1 MCRGTPPS
9 PCDTLQPVEGRHKTP
24 DIKLTM
30 SNMSMLWI
38 AVILLSL
45 FGMGYAVTFRC
56 PAGCNCDQKL
66 QKAKCS
72 SAILKTS
79 GADIPES
86 LQYLDLANNSLSSM
100 WQFGKFSFPELVTL
114 DLSHNFITSW
124 NFLRDAF
131 MPKLQELNLQFNQ
144 LEILPENALEKVP
157 LLRKLN
163 LKHNRIN
170 VAHIAAFTYT
180 PELKVVDLGQNF
192 ITTLRSSQDSTYA
205 NLSHIETL
213 DLSQNSLSQMDTQ
226 ELDSLLDVLV
236 LNLSSNKL
244 TYIQNPSS
252 ASHPLSF
259 TSPLNNSSQSV
270 NNEQGGDVSPANDTF
285 TYHDKETY
293 TSLYSIDDNTNVKM
307 RRLRS
312 LDLSHNKVQTIGL
325 HFFQHFTELQDLWI
339 QDNKIGVFH
348 PEWFTGLYNLENL
361 DLSMNPILHIPDQ
374 AFSNCSRIQYLNIS
388 HMPNL
393 TQIHFNAFKG
403 LRNLKELILS
413 NNPKLQYLHG
423 STFSPLS
430 NLRQVNLQN
439 GAVGTL
445 FPDLF
450 ANVSK
455 LESVFM
461 SGNKLHCGCDAEWLF
476 EWITKFNNTKP
487 KFHDPKNI
495 LCAGPE
501 AVKGKSLQNLQGYNF
516 SCSPAIVQNYT
527 DREDAMFKVGFAG
540 RLDCIVYGDPQ
551 PRITWTT
558 ARGHRV
564 LHHPAYINWLR
575 PGPHHH
581 TFHANHPWHDQYD
594 PKVPHRNRVYLLKNG
609 SLYLDYMLRD
619 DAGVYTCR
627 AENPFGNQTI
637 SIHVRLDYSKLMW
650 HVKISVAIGYACALG
665 FFAIAVLTAVLRYI
679 AYFCSAEQRQK
690 RRSISEILASLEHYK
705 TEKIDR
711 LSAYKTEKFDRLSA
725 YKSEKIDR
733 LSAYKTEKF
742 DKLSAYKSAKFDQ
755 LAQFKTAKVEKIRSY
770 RNLTFTT
777 LVHYIKG
784 MREHYIGQMMKI
796 KENCALQ
803 AEKLRET
810 YTYRA
815 GAFKDYRSAKFEG
828 LRESY
833 TGQVLKIRDY
843 GASQMAKLREQ
854 YRTQQQHVLKLIELM
869 DIGNCM
875 NIVEAECMRTESML
889 FDPAELDFD
898 LGTHPVHVP
907 NFSYISDDNESNYET
922 AGSNMDISNSGR
934 TRTKEMKAISL
945 FKPEFFLKHKDGGN
959 FSNPEVPPIRPR
971 KQRRHRHKRPN
982 NLPPLEGHT
991 EPQQRRVKKK
1001 RRKPKREK
1009 VVNFVYDGDTTA
1021 PETPPEQRNHSAT
1034 ATVHVQQETEGK
1046 SAKDATKL
1054 EPDPSS
1060 EYESAHQ
1067 TREQTPEDTHAS
1079 TFPGQEQT
1087 PLLLN
1092 VQNLPHNL
1100 QFPPH
1105 SSVAGVADVGQA
1117 LLEFSTPKNEG
1128 EPLGTSSVVETP
1140 ISPSS
1145 HTSSLSTPTLTH
1157 DIPPVAVRNQCNE
1170 NQKSPSLESVN
1181 AESMV

>member
-1 MCRGTPPS
+1 
-9 PCDTLQPVEGRHKTP
+9 
-24 DIKLTM
+24 M
-30 SNMSMLWI
+30 SNMTMLWI
-38 AVILLSL
+38 AVILLCL

-56 PAGCNCDQKL
+56 PGGCNCDPKL
-66 QKAKCS
+66 FKAKCS

-100 WQFGKFSFPELVTL
+100 WQFGKFSFPELITL

-124 NFLRDAF
+124 TFLQDAF
-131 MPKLQELNLQFNQ
+131 MPKLQVLNLQFNQ
-144 LEILPENALEKVP
+144 LETLPENALEKVP

-170 VAHIAAFTYT
+170 AAHIAAFTFT
-180 PELKVVDLGQNF
+180 PELKTVDLGQNF
-192 ITTLRSSQDSTYA
+192 ITTLSSSQDSTYA
-205 NLSHIETL
+205 NLSHIDTL
-213 DLSQNSLSQMDTQ
+213 DLSQNSLSQIDTQ

-244 TYIQNPSS
+244 SHIQNPSS
-252 ASHPLSF
+252 ASYLPLSIM
-259 TSPLNNSSQSV
+259 SPLNGSSQSV
-270 NNEQGGDVSPANDTF
+270 NINAQEGDAIPANDTF
-285 TYHDKETY
+285 TYQNNETY
-293 TSLYSIDDNTNVKM
+293 TSLYSIDDNIPYVKM
-307 RRLRS
+307 RRLQS
-312 LDLSHNKVQTIGL
+312 LDLSRNKIQTIGL
-325 HFFQHFTELQDLWI
+325 HTFQHFSDLQEFRI
-339 QDNKIGVFH
+339 QNNKIEVLH
-348 PEWFTGLYNLENL
+348 PEWFMGLYSLKYL
-361 DLSMNPILHIPDQ
+361 DISVNPVLHIPDQ
-374 AFSNCSRIQYLNIS
+374 AFSNCSKIQYLNIS

-393 TQIHFNAFKG
+393 THIHFNAFRG
-403 LRNLKELILS
+403 LHSLEELILS
-413 NNPKLQYLHG
+413 DSPKLKYLHG
-423 STFSPLS
+423 STFTPLRS
-430 NLRQVNLQN
+430 LRKVDLQN
-439 GAVGTL
+439 SAVGTL
-445 FPDLF
+445 YPDLF

-455 LESVFM
+455 LESVFI
-461 SGNKLHCGCDAEWLF
+461 SGNKLYCGCDAEWLF

-487 KFHDPKNI
+487 KFHNPKNI

-501 AVKGKSLQNLQGYNF
+501 TVKGKSIQELRGYNF

-540 RLDCIVYGDPQ
+540 RLDCIVNGDPK

-594 PKVPHRNRVYLLKNG
+594 PNVPHRNRVYLLKNG

-690 RRSISEILASLEHYK
+690 RRSISEILASLEHFK
-705 TEKIDR
+705 TEKFDR

-742 DKLSAYKSAKFDQ
+742 DKLSAFKSAKFDQ

-796 KENCALQ
+796 KENCAQQ
-803 AEKLRET
+803 AAKLREN
-810 YTYRA
+810 YTCQA
-815 GAFKDYRSAKFEG
+815 DAFKDYRSAKFEG

-833 TGQVLKIRDY
+833 TGQVLKIREY
-843 GASQMAKLREQ
+843 GASQMAKLRDQ

-907 NFSYISDDNESNYET
+907 NFSYTSDDNESNYET
-922 AGSNMDISNSGR
+922 AGSNLDISNSGR
-934 TRTKEMKAISL
+934 SKTKEVKAISL
-945 FKPEFFLKHKDGGN
+945 FKPEFFLKHKNDSN
-959 FSNPEVPPIRPR
+959 FTHHEMPHIRPR

-982 NLPPLEGHT
+982 NLPPLEGYT
-991 EPQQRRVKKK
+991 EPEQRRVKKK

-1034 ATVHVQQETEGK
+1034 ATVHVQHETMPERK
-1046 SAKDATKL
+1046 CAHDAMRSD
-1054 EPDPSS
+1054 PDPSS

-1067 TREQTPEDTHAS
+1067 TREQTPEEGHAS

-1092 VQNLPHNL
+1092 VQNLPQNL
-1100 QFPPH
+1100 PFLPP

-1117 LLEFSTPKNEG
+1117 LLEFSAPKNEG
-1128 EPLGTSSVVETP
+1128 ETIDASSVVETP
-1140 ISPSS
+1140 MSQSS
-1145 HTSSLSTPTLTH
+1145 HRSSLTTSTLTE
-1157 DIPPVAVRNQCNE
+1157 DIPPVSVKNQCNG
-1170 NQKSPSLESVN
+1170 NKTSPSLDSYN